1 MLEQTSRCI
10 KNFVNDNY
18 LHINTLVGKCKNE
31 DNEAL
36 FELFEFYKPLILSSV
51 KRCIN
56 KEPKLS
62 RHREDIFR
70 ESIFVL
76 KKLID
81 QYDPSLTYF
90 SYFLSTRIDIN
101 LFRFVAD
108 KYQTF
113 SYLNEETCES
123 EEYHDPFNQIN
134 NMISVHAALD
144 KLNDKQREAIELYF
158 FDGLDQE
165 EASLKLNITQS
176 SFSKRLQRGLSK
188 MKELLG
194 DDFLLD

>member
-1 MLEQTSRCI
+1 MQ
-10 KNFVNDNY
+10 DNY
-18 LHINTLVGKCKNE
+18 EKINQLVKLCK
-31 DNEAL
+31 DNDSDAL
-36 FELFEFYKPLILSSV
+36 FQLFDFYKPLLLSSV
-51 KRCIN
+51 NRCIYKN
-56 KEPKLS
+56 TKLS

-70 ESIFVL
+70 ESVFVL
-76 KKLID
+76 QKLVE

-101 LFRFVAD
+101 LFRYVSD
-108 KYQTF
+108 KYHTDEYIIEDYCPDEN
-113 SYLNEETCES
+113 SY
-123 EEYHDPFNQIN
+123 DPFNKIN
-134 NMISVHAALD
+134 SAISIHSALD

-158 FDGLDQE
+158 FEGLDQE

>member
-1 MLEQTSRCI
+1 MQ
-10 KNFVNDNY
+10 DNY
-18 LHINTLVGKCKNE
+18 NEINKLVNQSKNG
-31 DNEAL
+31 DTDSL
-36 FELFEFYKPLILSSV
+36 FKLYDFYKPLLLSSV
-51 KRCIN
+51 NRCIN
-56 KEPKLS
+56 KNTKLS
-62 RHREDIFR
+62 RYREDIFR
-70 ESIFVL
+70 ESVFVL
-76 KKLID
+76 KKLVE

-101 LFRFVAD
+101 LFRYVSD
-108 KYQTF
+108 KYHTDEYIIEDYCPDEN
-113 SYLNEETCES
+113 SY
-123 EEYHDPFNQIN
+123 DPFNKIN
-134 NMISVHAALD
+134 SAISIHAALE
-144 KLNDKQREAIELYF
+144 KLNEKQREAIELYF